1 MRLLEGDGLIVMRL
15 FGVGP
20 VLGFQL
26 KSDYEGAQ
34 AAFKSAS
41 PDKIYIDINA
51 GLMSGKDVS
60 DLAKYAMLR
69 TFSHE
74 FIHFVEYW
82 NPVQYN
88 VLRKLVFDEITA
100 RGENVNDLIESKMD
114 STGLSYEKASREVVA
129 EAMTDILPDSK
140 FGKNMAEKHKSL
152 FHKLVEKLKEFVAD
166 LRAYFDT
173 IGGNRS
179 AEANALKEQ
188 VGDTIKYIDSIVDM
202 FDTVASEAVET
213 FQKAYAV
220 EEVTEGISTVSEDE
234 SVNEDSTAAV
244 KEKEN
249 TPYGRC
255 RTLTAAYRAGACLS
269 LDDFPAVSSQRLFTK
284 LLFPDLRRSYLGA
297 LSFPAVSRRW
307 QVPRQKR

>member
-1 MRLLEGDGLIVMRL
+1 MMRL

-20 VLGFQL
+20 GLGFQL

-129 EAMTDILPDSK
+129 ETMTDILPDRK
-140 FGKNMAEKHKSL
+140 FGKDEVGGSNPPSSSKTETTRQGGFLFWQAALRSRSL
-152 FHKLVEKLKEFVAD
+152 
-166 LRAYFDT
+166 
-173 IGGNRS
+173 S
-179 AEANALKEQ
+179 
-188 VGDTIKYIDSIVDM
+188 
-202 FDTVASEAVET
+202 
-213 FQKAYAV
+213 
-220 EEVTEGISTVSEDE
+220 
-234 SVNEDSTAAV
+234 
-244 KEKEN
+244 
-249 TPYGRC
+249 P
-255 RTLTAAYRAGACLS
+255 
-269 LDDFPAVSSQRLFTK
+269 
-284 LLFPDLRRSYLGA
+284 
-297 LSFPAVSRRW
+297 
-307 QVPRQKR
+307 

>member
-1 MRLLEGDGLIVMRL
+1 MMRL

-140 FGKNMAEKHKSL
+140 FVKNMAEKHKSL

-173 IGGNRS
+173 IGGNCS

-188 VGDTIKYIDSIVDM
+188 VGDTIKYID
-202 FDTVASEAVET
+202 TVIP
-213 FQKAYAV
+213 
-220 EEVTEGISTVSEDE
+220 EGQALFVLLDEDE
-234 SVNEDSTAAV
+234 SVAVTARRIKSRHNSIV
-244 KEKEN
+244 CIVLGGLIDN
-249 TPYGRC
+249 GHR
-255 RTLTAAYRAGACLS
+255 LAALVLIGKG
-269 LDDFPAVSSQRLFTK
+269 Q
-284 LLFPDLRRSYLGA
+284 RRSLGKQSGKRKHQLTLAITGVA
-297 LSFPAVSRRW
+297 LQQW
-307 QVPRQKR
+307 TLLKGI

>member
-1 MRLLEGDGLIVMRL
+1 MRSLEGDDLIVMRL

-20 VLGFQL
+20 GLGFQL

-51 GLMSGKDVS
+51 CLMSGKDVS

-69 TFSHE
+69 AFSHE

-140 FGKNMAEKHKSL
+140 FVKNMAEKHKSL

-234 SVNEDSTAAV
+234 SVNEDSTAAI

-249 TPYGRC
+249 TPYDRC
-255 RTLTAAYRAGACLS
+255 RTLTAAYRGGS
-269 LDDFPAVSSQRLFTK
+269 LPLPRRFSCRIVPTAFTK
-284 LLFPDLRRSYLGA
+284 LLFPDLRRIGFGA

>member
-1 MRLLEGDGLIVMRL
+1 MMRL

-88 VLRKLVFDEITA
+88 VLRKLVFT
-100 RGENVNDLIESKMD
+100 
-114 STGLSYEKASREVVA
+114 
-129 EAMTDILPDSK
+129 
-140 FGKNMAEKHKSL
+140 L
-152 FHKLVEKLKEFVAD
+152 FHSMNLIPFLKKKV
-166 LRAYFDT
+166 
-173 IGGNRS
+173 
-179 AEANALKEQ
+179 
-188 VGDTIKYIDSIVDM
+188 
-202 FDTVASEAVET
+202 
-213 FQKAYAV
+213 
-220 EEVTEGISTVSEDE
+220 
-234 SVNEDSTAAV
+234 
-244 KEKEN
+244 
-249 TPYGRC
+249 
-255 RTLTAAYRAGACLS
+255 LT
-269 LDDFPAVSSQRLFTK
+269 
-284 LLFPDLRRSYLGA
+284 
-297 LSFPAVSRRW
+297 
-307 QVPRQKR
+307 

>member
-20 VLGFQL
+20 GLGFQL

-41 PDKIYIDINA
+41 SDKIYIDINA

-74 FIHFVEYW
+74 FRHFVEYW

-100 RGENVNDLIESKMD
+100 RGENVNDPIESKMD

-140 FGKNMAEKHKSL
+140 FGKDEVGGSNPPSSSKTETTRQGGFLFWQAALRSQSL
-152 FHKLVEKLKEFVAD
+152 
-166 LRAYFDT
+166 
-173 IGGNRS
+173 S
-179 AEANALKEQ
+179 
-188 VGDTIKYIDSIVDM
+188 
-202 FDTVASEAVET
+202 
-213 FQKAYAV
+213 
-220 EEVTEGISTVSEDE
+220 
-234 SVNEDSTAAV
+234 
-244 KEKEN
+244 
-249 TPYGRC
+249 P
-255 RTLTAAYRAGACLS
+255 
-269 LDDFPAVSSQRLFTK
+269 
-284 LLFPDLRRSYLGA
+284 
-297 LSFPAVSRRW
+297 
-307 QVPRQKR
+307 

>member
-100 RGENVNDLIESKMD
+100 RGENVNDLIQIFRIDLFHHILHLHGAGIFIGKENAKARTHHQTD
-114 STGLSYEKASREVVA
+114 KADHKDCHNEGASTGCQHRNQRLSRV
-129 EAMTDILPDSK
+129 
-140 FGKNMAEKHKSL
+140 N
-152 FHKLVEKLKEFVAD
+152 
-166 LRAYFDT
+166 
-173 IGGNRS
+173 
-179 AEANALKEQ
+179 
-188 VGDTIKYIDSIVDM
+188 
-202 FDTVASEAVET
+202 DTVIDFFAIRAAVLAVRFARSTRCWREAVL
-213 FQKAYAV
+213 Y
-220 EEVTEGISTVSEDE
+220 
-234 SVNEDSTAAV
+234 SVSTAFFSA
-244 KEKEN
+244 
-249 TPYGRC
+249 R
-255 RTLTAAYRAGACLS
+255 
-269 LDDFPAVSSQRLFTK
+269 
-284 LLFPDLRRSYLGA
+284 
-297 LSFPAVSRRW
+297 
-307 QVPRQKR
+307 

>member
-1 MRLLEGDGLIVMRL
+1 MRSLEGDDLIVMRL

-20 VLGFQL
+20 GLGFQL

-129 EAMTDILPDSK
+129 EAMTDILLDSK
-140 FGKNMAEKHKSL
+140 FVKNMTEKHKSL

-213 FQKAYAV
+213 VQKAYAV

-249 TPYGRC
+249 TPYDRR
-255 RTLTAAYRAGACLS
+255 RTLTAAYRGGS
-269 LDDFPAVSSQRLFTK
+269 LPL
-284 LLFPDLRRSYLGA
+284 P
-297 LSFPAVSRRW
+297 
-307 QVPRQKR
+307 

>member
-1 MRLLEGDGLIVMRL
+1 MRSLEGDDLIVMRL

-20 VLGFQL
+20 GLGFQL

-129 EAMTDILPDSK
+129 ETMTDILLDRK
-140 FGKNMAEKHKSL
+140 FGKDEVGGSNPPSSSILTKRYRCVWRKVRRINR
-152 FHKLVEKLKEFVAD
+152 F
-166 LRAYFDT
+166 RAFSSPDFFSQTIDANRCFRASAPIRTGRFPVSCRCVQPAPFFSGDFSGWQRYF
-173 IGGNRS
+173 S
-179 AEANALKEQ
+179 
-188 VGDTIKYIDSIVDM
+188 
-202 FDTVASEAVET
+202 
-213 FQKAYAV
+213 
-220 EEVTEGISTVSEDE
+220 
-234 SVNEDSTAAV
+234 
-244 KEKEN
+244 
-249 TPYGRC
+249 
-255 RTLTAAYRAGACLS
+255 
-269 LDDFPAVSSQRLFTK
+269 
-284 LLFPDLRRSYLGA
+284 
-297 LSFPAVSRRW
+297 
-307 QVPRQKR
+307 QKRITKIWASFCWS

>member
-1 MRLLEGDGLIVMRL
+1 M
-15 FGVGP
+15 
-20 VLGFQL
+20 
-26 KSDYEGAQ
+26 
-34 AAFKSAS
+34 
-41 PDKIYIDINA
+41 
-51 GLMSGKDVS
+51 
-60 DLAKYAMLR
+60 
-69 TFSHE
+69 
-74 FIHFVEYW
+74 
-82 NPVQYN
+82 QYN

-140 FGKNMAEKHKSL
+140 FVKNMAEKHKSL

-202 FDTVASEAVET
+202 FDTVASEAVEP

-234 SVNEDSTAAV
+234 SVNEDSSAAV

-249 TPYGRC
+249 SDGKEPSRAHRRKIALDLHQITLGGVLFVCRACDGKNASRC
-255 RTLTAAYRAGACLS
+255 TGNVDRAIGAIEGTWILCLVHMGNDNDGAAGFPGYR
-269 LDDFPAVSSQRLFTK
+269 PE
-284 LLFPDLRRSYLGA
+284 
-297 LSFPAVSRRW
+297 
-307 QVPRQKR
+307 